1 MNVSLK
7 TFLPITL
14 ASAITLTACDSKVNY
29 LAHQYCVENNKT
41 VTDYDNIE
49 NTMGADKQISKLDSI
64 AYSDIFNATK
74 LIKDSAKVAEFNKIA
89 SQHRSSSYDQQNVE
103 SFLKTKAKN
112 SGMSLKDYDE
122 MCKCDNNAHYQ
133 HFLDNFVYQKFF
145 NDNGVLDKNIKNK
158 CDKYSQYAISVLKI
172 R

>member
-41 VTDYDNIE
+41 VKDYDNIE
-49 NTMGADKQISKLDSI
+49 NTIGADKKISKLDSI

-89 SQHRSSSYDQQNVE
+89 SQHRSSSYNLQNVE

-112 SGMSLKDYDE
+112 SGMSLKHYHE
-122 MCKCDNNAHYQ
+122 KCRCDNNAHYQ

-158 CDKYSQYAISVLKI
+158 CDKYSQKAISVLK
-172 R
+172 

>member
-1 MNVSLK
+1 MKISLK
-7 TFLPITL
+7 TFFPVVARGSLMT
-14 ASAITLTACDSKVNY
+14 ASCASQIDKRNEIEIAE
-29 LAHQYCVENNKT
+29 ENCL
-41 VTDYDNIE
+41 
-49 NTMGADKQISKLDSI
+49 KQAELDSI

-103 SFLKTKAKN
+103 SFLKSKAKK
-112 SGMSLKDYDE
+112 SGMLLKDYDE
-122 MCKCDNNAHYQ
+122 MCKFDNNAYYQ

-145 NDNGVLDKNIKNK
+145 NDNGVLKKNIKKK

>member
-14 ASAITLTACDSKVNY
+14 AGAITLTACDSEIKS

-41 VTDYDNIE
+41 VKDYDNIE
-49 NTMGADKQISKLDSI
+49 NTIGADKKISKLDSI

-89 SQHRSSSYDQQNVE
+89 SQLRSSSYDQQNVE

-112 SGMSLKDYDE
+112 SGMLLKDYDE
-122 MCKCDNNAHYQ
+122 MCKYDNNAYYQ

-158 CDKYSQYAISVLKI
+158 CDKYSQKAISVLK
-172 R
+172 